1 MRLGAALALLEG
13 EQRQLGVGQRGREP
27 LPVPARF
34 GGRGQ
39 LLDRRLGG
47 PVSTWATPS
56 AASAVDRHGLPGSSS
71 RTAVRASS
79 TIRSTPS
86 GQLSAV
92 NVATAESSEL
102 LPSGS
107 GPATVAFSA
116 QQQAALRPDRVA
128 GQRPDPAGGDRDRR
142 VGDERVVVEPPSQP
156 RTRASRLPLGRSRA
170 RPLIRRAAVRG
181 RPGRP
186 AHG

>member
-1 MRLGAALALLEG
+1 M
-13 EQRQLGVGQRGREP
+13 
-27 LPVPARF
+27 
-34 GGRGQ
+34 
-39 LLDRRLGG
+39 
-47 PVSTWATPS
+47 STWATPS

-116 QQQAALRPDRVA
+116 RSRLLCARTGSPDSAQIQPAVTATGGQATSVSSSSR
-128 GQRPDPAGGDRDRR
+128 
-142 VGDERVVVEPPSQP
+142 PSQP

-170 RPLIRRAAVRG
+170 RPLIRRAAVSSS
-181 RPGRP
+181 RPPG
-186 AHG
+186 HG